1 MNAISFT
8 TSTPHSVVHLYHL
21 NSCLVLARIEFHHNV
36 GIGSVSFLF
45 NEIVSCVLFHLHP
58 CPPSQAVVA
67 TSRSCPQAQLA
78 YFSKYRSMSDCNEY
92 CLKLPCAPPV
102 LSH

>member
-45 NEIVSCVLFHLHP
+45 NEIVSCVLFHLLP
-58 CPPSQAVVA
+58 FITNKQTCKAKMTVGVRVK
-67 TSRSCPQAQLA
+67 TSTS
-78 YFSKYRSMSDCNEY
+78 E
-92 CLKLPCAPPV
+92 
-102 LSH
+102 